1 MRFEVTDADIAA
13 TLGTGDVPVLA
24 TSRLVTWM
32 EATTVQ
38 SAAQFLKAGQTSV
51 GTAVRIEH
59 RRPTPLGGSVDIIAE
74 PSGRTAG
81 RLTFSV
87 QAFDNSGQS
96 IGAGEIDRAIV
107 DRRSFLRRATGNA
120 ADHASAD

>member
-1 MRFEVTDADIAA
+1 VRFEVTEADLAT

-38 SAAQFLKAGQTSV
+38 AAAPFLRPGQTSV
-51 GTAVRIEH
+51 GTAVRIKH
-59 RRPTPLGGSVDIIAE
+59 RRPTPLGRSVDISAE
-74 PSGRTAG
+74 PSAPAEG

-87 QAFDNSGQS
+87 QAFDDSGQPV
-96 IGAGEIDRAIV
+96 GAGEIDRAIV
-107 DRRSFLRRATGNA
+107 DREPFVRRATTSA
-120 ADHASAD
+120 A

>member
-1 MRFEVTDADIAA
+1 VRFKVTEADIAS

-32 EATTVQ
+32 EATTVEA
-38 SAAQFLKAGQTSV
+38 AAQFLDAGQTSV
-51 GTAVRIEH
+51 GSAVRIKH

-74 PSGRTAG
+74 PSAPAAG

-87 QAFDNSGQS
+87 RAFDDSGEPV
-96 IGAGEIDRAIV
+96 GAGEIDRAIV
-107 DRRSFLRRATGNA
+107 DREPFLRRATSNA
-120 ADHASAD
+120 ADHAPAD